1 MACQEST
8 ELSDAIARDPRSAGW
23 TLDSTMSGHLHEAER
38 LFTLA
43 GEKKLAEAS
52 AKQLVPLAGITLRP
66 VAAKV
71 ASPGQKYLA
80 RFLLLL
86 EAINTRCP
94 WCCARFSVNDLMYA
108 GVVSSPRPRALTVPR
123 RRLAKM
129 TATLLPF
136 IVESPEIARSHG
148 DRLRNLIRS
157 DLRGSNMLWIT
168 SRFSAQAVSAPVC
181 CWRWGPG

>member
-1 MACQEST
+1 MACRESI

-23 TLDSTMSGHLHEAER
+23 ALDSTMSGHLHEAER

-52 AKQLVPLAGITLRP
+52 AKRKLVPLAGITLRP
-66 VAAKV
+66 VVAKV
-71 ASPGQKYLA
+71 VSPGQKYLA

-94 WCCARFSVNDLMYA
+94 WCCARFSVNDLM
-108 GVVSSPRPRALTVPR
+108 
-123 RRLAKM
+123 LAKM

-168 SRFSAQAVSAPVC
+168 SGCPLPAAARWL
-181 CWRWGPG
+181 WRPG

>member
-1 MACQEST
+1 MACREST

-38 LFTLA
+38 LFTRA

-52 AKQLVPLAGITLRP
+52 AKRKLVPLAGITLRP
-66 VAAKV
+66 VVAKV
-71 ASPGQKYLA
+71 ASPGQKYLS

-108 GVVSSPRPRALTVPR
+108 GAVSFLRPRALTV
-123 RRLAKM
+123 
-129 TATLLPF
+129 
-136 IVESPEIARSHG
+136 
-148 DRLRNLIRS
+148 
-157 DLRGSNMLWIT
+157 
-168 SRFSAQAVSAPVC
+168 SAPQACQDDGDAAAVYRRVSRDC
-181 CWRWGPG
+181 ALARRPAPELDPVRPPGLQHAVDHQ

>member
-1 MACQEST
+1 MTGASVQPGPVTLTGARRAAAADPQTMACREST

-23 TLDSTMSGHLHEAER
+23 ALDSTMSGHLHEAER

-52 AKQLVPLAGITLRP
+52 AKRKLVPLAGITLRP

-71 ASPGQKYLA
+71 VSPGQKYLA

-108 GVVSSPRPRALTVPR
+108 GAAAPAHHACPAFRAR
-123 RRLAKM
+123 
-129 TATLLPF
+129 
-136 IVESPEIARSHG
+136 
-148 DRLRNLIRS
+148 
-157 DLRGSNMLWIT
+157 
-168 SRFSAQAVSAPVC
+168 
-181 CWRWGPG
+181 

>member
-1 MACQEST
+1 MACRESI

-23 TLDSTMSGHLHEAER
+23 ALDLTMSGHLHEAER

-52 AKQLVPLAGITLRP
+52 AKRKLVPLAGITLRP

-71 ASPGQKYLA
+71 ASPGQKYLS

-108 GVVSSPRPRALTVPR
+108 GAVLSSPRPRALTV
-123 RRLAKM
+123 
-129 TATLLPF
+129 
-136 IVESPEIARSHG
+136 
-148 DRLRNLIRS
+148 
-157 DLRGSNMLWIT
+157 
-168 SRFSAQAVSAPVC
+168 SAPQAGQDDGDAAAVYRRVARDC
-181 CWRWGPG
+181 ALARRPAPEPDPVRPPGLQHAVDHQ

>member
-23 TLDSTMSGHLHEAER
+23 ALDSTMSGHLHEAER

-52 AKQLVPLAGITLRP
+52 AKRKLVPLAGITLRP

-71 ASPGQKYLA
+71 ASPGQKYLS

-94 WCCARFSVNDLMYA
+94 WCCARFSVNDLM
-108 GVVSSPRPRALTVPR
+108 
-123 RRLAKM
+123 
-129 TATLLPF
+129 
-136 IVESPEIARSHG
+136 
-148 DRLRNLIRS
+148 
-157 DLRGSNMLWIT
+157 
-168 SRFSAQAVSAPVC
+168 
-181 CWRWGPG
+181 